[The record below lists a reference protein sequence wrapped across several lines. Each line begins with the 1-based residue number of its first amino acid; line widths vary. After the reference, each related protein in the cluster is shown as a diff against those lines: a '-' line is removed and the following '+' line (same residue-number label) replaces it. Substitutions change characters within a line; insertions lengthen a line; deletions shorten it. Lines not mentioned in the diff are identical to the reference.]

1 MAAII
6 TEAHP
11 RVGLLGN
18 PSDLY
23 AGRVLGFTFTN
34 FVARVRVEAAEG
46 IELLG
51 SEEPLRV
58 PASVPFAGNL
68 DPCRGRGGAELL
80 AAALKRLV
88 GDHPRLEEHSRGLRA
103 SFETDIPR
111 QAGLSGSSA
120 LVVAALRAYSQHFEL
135 PLNASELARLAQEA
149 ESEELGLIA
158 GPQDRVLQAHRG
170 LLAMDFGDET
180 PRVTRLDPEQLPPLL
195 VGWDPAPGRPSGD
208 VHAAVLERWTRGDP
222 DVRRVMSELRELV
235 DEGVQ
240 ALADGNHDRMISLMN
255 ANFELRQSVF
265 PIEARDQDLVTL
277 GRDVGAGAKLCGSG
291 GAVVFVHSDQALLG
305 RLAQSISQAGWGALF
320 PQVIGGDS

>member
-58 PASVPFAGNL
+58 PASAPFAGNL